1 MQKKNK
7 MIDRLYVLA
16 LNKPEHFYVG
26 ISSREIFDL
35 PDGTAYGARL
45 LEHAQGNGSRFS
57 KKHGFKKCILHAEV
71 AGHAASTLEDDMTKY
86 LMARYGWQQVRGGRY
101 VRCIDDD
108 KTYWLPREIQ
118 EAMTCQKGK
127 TSFRDILE
135 LRAGGMSQF
144 PAELRR
150 LVDRFCAVCGS

>member
-1 MQKKNK
+1 MPQQSKKN

-16 LNKPEHFYVG
+16 LNKPDHFYVG

-86 LMARYGWQQVRGGRY
+86 LMARYGWQQVRGGQY

-108 KTYWLPREIQ
+108 ETYWLPTAFREN
-118 EAMTCQKGK
+118 
-127 TSFRDILE
+127 SFRDILE